1 MASGWEAIAMGS
13 IALLSFLAGA
23 LLGLRANVLVLVPA
37 LGIALPLVALI
48 CIARG
53 ETVGSLI
60 VDMAVTAACVEAGYI
75 ATLVARAL
83 VDAAR
88 AGETPCRFPVSNRRQ
103 LRDTPPAGPA
113 TSGIV
118 AASRGQAFPEDAPA
132 IAPADA
138 PDLRHLG
145 DRSKFFRSGIR

>member
-53 ETVGSLI
+53 EMVGSLI
-60 VDMAVTAACVEAGYI
+60 VDMAVAATCIEAGYI
-75 ATLVARAL
+75 ATLVALAL
-83 VDAAR
+83 VDARR
-88 AGETPCRFPVSNRRQ
+88 AGETPRRFPVSSRRK
-103 LRDTPPAGPA
+103 LRDTPPPGPA
-113 TSGIV
+113 TLPSSPG
-118 AASRGQAFPEDAPA
+118 
-132 IAPADA
+132 
-138 PDLRHLG
+138 
-145 DRSKFFRSGIR
+145 

>member
-1 MASGWEAIAMGS
+1 MGS

-37 LGIALPLVALI
+37 LGIALLLVALI

-60 VDMAVTAACVEAGYI
+60 ADMAVTAACLEAGYI
-75 ATLVARAL
+75 ATLVALAL

-88 AGETPCRFPVSNRRQ
+88 GGETPCRSPLTSRRE

-113 TSGIV
+113 PSGIP
-118 AASRGQAFPEDAPA
+118 APSRGQAFPENAPA
-132 IAPADA
+132 IA

>member
-1 MASGWEAIAMGS
+1 MASIV
-13 IALLSFLAGA
+13 LLSFLAGA

-88 AGETPCRFPVSNRRQ
+88 AGETPCRFPVSNRRE
-103 LRDTPPAGPA
+103 LRDTPPA
-113 TSGIV
+113 
-118 AASRGQAFPEDAPA
+118 ENAPA